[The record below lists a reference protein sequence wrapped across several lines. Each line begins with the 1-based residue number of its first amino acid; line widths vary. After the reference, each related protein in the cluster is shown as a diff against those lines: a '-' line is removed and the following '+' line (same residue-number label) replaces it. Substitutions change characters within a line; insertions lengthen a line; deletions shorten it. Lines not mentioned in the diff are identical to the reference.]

1 MTRKAPISKLESD
14 AVDALLRHRGIIFFV
29 CILCMGVI
37 ARRAGQSMIA
47 GDMKGYLVPWFDYFA
62 ERGFRGLSEQ
72 VGDYNLLYQTIIAL
86 MAQICARVPIGCVHL
101 YILVPLSRP
110 QAKKLS

>member
-1 MTRKAPISKLESD
+1 
-14 AVDALLRHRGIIFFV
+14 
-29 CILCMGVI
+29 
-37 ARRAGQSMIA
+37 
-47 GDMKGYLVPWFDYFA
+47 MKGYLVPWFDYFA

-101 YILVPLSRP
+101 Y
-110 QAKKLS
+110 KLISGVFDFLLALAGASFVADACGENASISSST